1 MTTHDC
7 IIIGGGM
14 AGAYIAN
21 KLQEKEKDFILL
33 EASYKLGGRHQ
44 SEKEGCKVLFEA
56 GAWRVHSS
64 HKRLIDLCHQLDLHL
79 DFLEA
84 PMQRPFSLKGL
95 SGLTKLDQIILE
107 KDGNIKQALETELK
121 LGYQGSLEADSTS
134 HPYQAKTKGGE
145 YYTIAEG
152 QEALIDRLI
161 EDIDKERIKT
171 HHRVMDFQRYNG
183 GYQLK
188 VAYDKDNGSDIK
200 EKIYYCKYLFSCI
213 GQFEAWGWTP
223 VQKYLYPLMNAVF
236 PQSLHHIYARGK
248 GVLRGKRRLTNSV
261 VEQIVPPTH
270 DKKWFQI
277 SYSSGRAAEF
287 WNRYKLKYGDNK
299 MKKLL
304 EKYTN
309 FDLKEIRS
317 YHWTYGYH
325 MWLSVPQ
332 FDIQKAVAY
341 SIEPHPGILP
351 NFYWAG
357 ECFSSYQGW
366 SEGALETADMV
377 LTCWNRQ
384 NHVVPLYKKIPEKY
398 DEIMLFDDRILNV
411 KKWKEVHP
419 GSKALI
425 VKHLGEDIS
434 KRFRF
439 IKHSEISWAELY
451 ALQIGY
457 LL

>member
-1 MTTHDC
+1 
-7 IIIGGGM
+7 
-14 AGAYIAN
+14 
-21 KLQEKEKDFILL
+21 
-33 EASYKLGGRHQ
+33 
-44 SEKEGCKVLFEA
+44 
-56 GAWRVHSS
+56 
-64 HKRLIDLCHQLDLHL
+64 
-79 DFLEA
+79 
-84 PMQRPFSLKGL
+84 
-95 SGLTKLDQIILE
+95 
-107 KDGNIKQALETELK
+107 
-121 LGYQGSLEADSTS
+121 
-134 HPYQAKTKGGE
+134 
-145 YYTIAEG
+145 
-152 QEALIDRLI
+152 
-161 EDIDKERIKT
+161 
-171 HHRVMDFQRYNG
+171 
-183 GYQLK
+183 
-188 VAYDKDNGSDIK
+188 
-200 EKIYYCKYLFSCI
+200 
-213 GQFEAWGWTP
+213 
-223 VQKYLYPLMNAVF
+223 
-236 PQSLHHIYARGK
+236 
-248 GVLRGKRRLTNSV
+248 
-261 VEQIVPPTH
+261 
-270 DKKWFQI
+270 
-277 SYSSGRAAEF
+277 
-287 WNRYKLKYGDNK
+287 